1 MILYAFLTSLICLT
15 DHETGTLQ
23 CKNQNFQN
31 FDIGM
36 EGDDDIIEKSS
47 IDVNLL

>member
-1 MILYAFLTSLICLT
+1 MILYAFLTFLICLT
-15 DHETGTLQ
+15 DHETRTLQ

-31 FDIGM
+31 FDISV
-36 EGDDDIIEKSS
+36 EGDLDIIEKNS